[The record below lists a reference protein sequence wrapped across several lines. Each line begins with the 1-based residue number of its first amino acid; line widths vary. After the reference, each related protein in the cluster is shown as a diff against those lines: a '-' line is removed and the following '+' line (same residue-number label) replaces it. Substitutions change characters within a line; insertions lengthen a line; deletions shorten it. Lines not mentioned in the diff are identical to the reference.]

1 MIQQGDKLFCES
13 WNERMWGDGEPI
25 DPSPTIDQAVNGGF
39 PWLEIQCALRSLG
52 ATMSQKSSVPQAASF
67 VSWALKRDTA

>member
-1 MIQQGDKLFCES
+1 MAI
-13 WNERMWGDGEPI
+13 N
-25 DPSPTIDQAVNGGF
+25 AVALAGIVGF
-39 PWLEIQCALRSLG
+39 TAVELDFLSHLRSLG